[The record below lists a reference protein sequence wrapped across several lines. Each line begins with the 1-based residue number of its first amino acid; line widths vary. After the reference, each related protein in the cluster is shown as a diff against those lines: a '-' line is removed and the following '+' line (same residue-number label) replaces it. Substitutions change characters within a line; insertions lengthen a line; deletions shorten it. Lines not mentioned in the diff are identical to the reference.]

1 MPEFIEIKAH
11 LMTTDRSDNSSA
23 STAPATVRNPTGFWP
38 QLRRFLI
45 FQIKLYVDAV
55 RDLILSALSLG
66 AFLLDLAQ
74 GKSGPDCHF
83 ERVLK
88 LGRQTEQAI
97 NLFNQHDP
105 DLQGARSVDGFIRDV
120 EDRLRNESKK

>member
-1 MPEFIEIKAH
+1 M
-11 LMTTDRSDNSSA
+11 
-23 STAPATVRNPTGFWP
+23 TVRNPAGFWP

-66 AFLLDLAQ
+66 AFLLDLVQ
-74 GKSGPDCHF
+74 GKSGPDCRF

-88 LGRQTEQAI
+88 LGRHTEQAI

-120 EDRLRNESKK
+120 EDRLRSESNK